1 MENYTPEA
9 LKHARKLR
17 REMSLPEVLLWQQ
30 LRQRPMGVKFRKQ
43 HPIGNLVVDFFCASK
58 KLVIEI
64 DGIAHNMGEN
74 AERDVR
80 RDAWLRSQ
88 GLEVTRI
95 PATDVLRDPASI
107 AEVLVRQCLATPP
120 PSALRA
126 ATSPNGGDTFGAV
139 S

>member
-1 MENYTPEA
+1 
-9 LKHARKLR
+9 
-17 REMSLPEVLLWQQ
+17 MSLPEVLLWQQ
-30 LRQRPMGVKFRKQ
+30 LRHRPMGVKFRKQ
-43 HPIGNLVVDFFCASK
+43 HPIGNMVVDFFCASK

-64 DGIAHNMGEN
+64 DGIAHNMCEN

-107 AEVLVRQCLATPP
+107 AEALVRQCLATPP